1 MKKRN
6 VLCSLFGVS
15 LLASVFLAGCS
26 GLADPF
32 KKAKIAFDSSRI
44 TCTLAQGTNSEIKSG
59 TMVAEN
65 TALYFKAKLPD
76 GQTVRAWTVNGKE
89 KSTAESF
96 LYYVNL
102 KELKLKN
109 GAEITVNFTEQA
121 AQTVPVTFDNK
132 VLAYKLA
139 EGAPNSSDGTS
150 IDSGTSY
157 KVGTRIKFVAKPT
170 KGMMVDHWTVNG
182 NTPNGAYDGK
192 YTHKIQA
199 GEKALNVA
207 FTEKEAKVVVTFDES
222 KITCRY
228 NGDTYSSGKAFELGD
243 TLIFTAKNID
253 AGKTIENWYVSEKKQ
268 EVVNNDDLSQFRYT
282 IDARDIKDDNG
293 KKGIAIKYEVT
304 DEEKVAVK
312 FDEAKIYCVK
322 ASGEKWAAG
331 TELTFYA
338 KLADNESVKA
348 WMVNGINGRDIT
360 QSGDTSRVSYRVS
373 LNDAKDNDGVIE
385 ISYTTVTTTVKVTFD
400 KTAIFCKEVS
410 GKDWPA
416 GKFFEFKAKVPAGEV
431 LEGWYVNGVKRAGGH
446 DTFNYSIIAD
456 HAKDGVIE
464 VTRKLYDKVKITFD
478 KTKVQVTKDG
488 TELESGALC
497 AEGDTLQLTAQF
509 DTTNYIFDKWLI
521 NGFKADGLWGTF
533 TSYTVNNSN
542 AKTEGTAK
550 VISIDFETKAK
561 PAAPETKITVNF
573 DKTKMSCTR
582 WDNATGSG
590 IAVEPGELDIATL
603 NYNEAMLTFTATL
616 QVGEYVD
623 CWRVND
629 VKKGY
634 SNNTYQYNLRNAEDD
649 FEGGIRTV
657 EITYDKK

>member
-76 GQTVRAWTVNGKE
+76 GQTVRAWTVNSKE

-182 NTPNGAYDGK
+182 NTPNGAYDGE

-228 NGDTYSSGKAFELGD
+228 NGDTYSSGKAFEIGD
-243 TLIFTAKNID
+243 TLRFTAKNID

-268 EVVNNDDLSQFRYT
+268 EVKDKAKQFIEYT

-293 KKGIAIKYEVT
+293 KKGIAIRYEVT
-304 DEEKVAVK
+304 AQEKVTVK
-312 FDEAKIYCVK
+312 FDENKIYCVK
-322 ASGEKWAAG
+322 ASGEKWAED

-338 KLADNESVKA
+338 KLAENETVKA
-348 WMVNGINGRDIT
+348 WMVNGISGRDIT
-360 QSGDTSRVSYRVS
+360 PSGDTSRVRYLVRLS
-373 LNDAKDNDGVIE
+373 DAKDSDGVVE
-385 ISYTTVTTTVKVTFD
+385 ISYTLATTVKVNF
-400 KTAIFCKEVS
+400 KKEEIFCKEVS
-410 GKDWPA
+410 GKDWHV
-416 GKFFEFKAKVPAGEV
+416 GKQFEFKAKVPAGEV
-431 LEGWYVNGVKRAGGH
+431 LEGWYVNGKDQH
-446 DTFNYSIIAD
+446 TSSDTFRYSIDAD
-456 HAKDGVIE
+456 DAKDGVIE

-488 TELESGALC
+488 KELDSGALC
-497 AEGDTLQLTAQF
+497 AEGDTLQLTAKI
-509 DTTNYIFDKWLI
+509 DTANYTVDKWLI
-521 NGFKADGLWGTF
+521 NGFKDSTLSGDTE
-533 TSYTVNNSN
+533 SYRVYNRN

-550 VISIDFETKAK
+550 VINIGLESKAR
-561 PAAPETKITVNF
+561 PAATETTITVNF
-573 DKTKMSCTR
+573 DKAKMSCTR
-582 WDNATGSG
+582 LDYMTYTTV
-590 IAVEPGELDIATL
+590 AVEPGTKLDLHTS
-603 NYNEAMLTFTATL
+603 LTFTATL
-616 QVGEYVD
+616 QAGEEVAA
-623 CWRVND
+623 WRVNGV
-629 VKKGY
+629 VKQQYAVGSTY
-634 SNNTYQYNLRNAEDD
+634 SYYLREDD
-649 FEGGIRTV
+649 LEGGVRTV

>member
-182 NTPNGAYDGK
+182 NTPNGTYAGE

-243 TLIFTAKNID
+243 TLSFTAKNID

-268 EVVNNDDLSQFRYT
+268 EVKDKAKQFIDYT

-293 KKGIAIKYEVT
+293 KKGIAIRYEVT

-312 FDEAKIYCVK
+312 FDETKIYCVK

-338 KLADNESVKA
+338 RLADNESVKA

-385 ISYTTVTTTVKVTFD
+385 ISYTTVTTTVKVNF
-400 KTAIFCKEVS
+400 KKEEIFCKEVS
-410 GKDWPA
+410 GKDWHV
-416 GKFFEFKAKVPAGEV
+416 GKQFEFKAKVPAGEV
-431 LEGWYVNGVKRAGGH
+431 LEGWYVNGKDQYTNNNTFFYEVKT
-446 DTFNYSIIAD
+446 DD
-456 HAKDGVIE
+456 AKDGVIE

-478 KTKVQVTKDG
+478 KTKVKVTKDG

-497 AEGDTLQLTAQF
+497 AERDTLQLIAQF

-533 TSYTVNNSN
+533 ISYTVNNSN

-561 PAAPETKITVNF
+561 PAAPETKITVAF
-573 DKTKMSCTR
+573 DKNKMSCTR
-582 WDNATGSG
+582 WDNATSSG

-603 NYNEAMLTFTATL
+603 DYNEAMLTFTATL

-634 SNNTYQYNLRNAEDD
+634 LNNTYQYNLRNAEDD

>member
-6 VLCSLFGVS
+6 VLCLLFGVS

-182 NTPNGAYDGK
+182 NTPNGAYDGE
-192 YTHKIQA
+192 YAHKIQA

-243 TLIFTAKNID
+243 TLRFMAKNID

-268 EVVNNDDLSQFRYT
+268 EVKDKAKQFIDYT
-282 IDARDIKDDNG
+282 IDARDIKDTDG
-293 KKGIAIKYEVT
+293 KKGIAIRYEVT
-304 DEEKVAVK
+304 DEEKVTVK
-312 FDEAKIYCVK
+312 FDETKIYCVK
-322 ASGEKWAAG
+322 ASGEKWTEG

-338 KLADNESVKA
+338 KLAENETVKA

-360 QSGDTSRVSYRVS
+360 PSGDTSRVRYRVRLS
-373 LNDAKDNDGVIE
+373 DAKDSDGVVE
-385 ISYTTVTTTVKVTFD
+385 ISYTTETTTVKVNF
-400 KTAIFCKEVS
+400 KKEEIFCKEVS
-410 GKDWPA
+410 GKDWHV
-416 GKFFEFKAKVPAGEV
+416 GKQFEFKAKVPAGEV
-431 LEGWYVNGVKRAGGH
+431 LEGWYVNGKDQYTSNNTFVYEVKT
-446 DTFNYSIIAD
+446 DD
-456 HAKDGVIE
+456 AKDGVIE

-478 KTKVQVTKDG
+478 KTKVKVTKDG

-497 AEGDTLQLTAQF
+497 AERDILHLTAHF
-509 DTTNYIFDKWLI
+509 DPATVMFDKWLI
-521 NGFKADGLWGTF
+521 NGFKADGLWGYSTN
-533 TSYTVNNSN
+533 YTVNNSN
-542 AKTEGTAK
+542 AKTEGSAK

-582 WDNATGSG
+582 WDNATSSS

-634 SNNTYQYNLRNAEDD
+634 SNNTYQYNLHNAEDD